1 MPIKITSHA
10 ADDVRELHLTR
21 SGSTLYAFIQFDLEG
36 SHNSGKVYSKS
47 RMNPE
52 TKKFATVE
60 IILKLNKPYGN
71 LKELVIMKEEKGK
84 Q

>member
-10 ADDVRELHLTR
+10 ADDVRELQLTR
-21 SGSTLYAFIQFDLEG
+21 NGSTLFAFIQFDLVG
-36 SHNSGKVYSKS
+36 SHNSGKIYSKS
-47 RMNPE
+47 RMNPQ
-52 TKKFATVE
+52 TKKFTAVE

-71 LKELVIMKEEKGK
+71 LKELVILKEEKGK

>member
-1 MPIKITSHA
+1 MDP
-10 ADDVRELHLTR
+10 D
-21 SGSTLYAFIQFDLEG
+21 
-36 SHNSGKVYSKS
+36 
-47 RMNPE
+47 

-71 LKELVIMKEEKGK
+71 LKELVIMKEEKGN